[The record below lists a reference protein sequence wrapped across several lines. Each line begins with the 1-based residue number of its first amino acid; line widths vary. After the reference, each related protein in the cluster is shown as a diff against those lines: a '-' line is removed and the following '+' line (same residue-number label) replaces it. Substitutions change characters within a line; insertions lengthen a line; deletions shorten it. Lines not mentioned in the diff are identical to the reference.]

1 MAAGEV
7 RVVTRR
13 CHVPG
18 CGASSPGVVVYSAK
32 RTKDEDGFRRWC
44 SVLGLDDNRVAVHAC
59 QRHFPAGAPTRNHPD
74 PNPNLFNP
82 IPVQPSSHGIHD
94 VGEVRVS
101 GNTTITPIF
110 NNAPDGTPLGPDG
123 KPLPT
128 PVRPPPGSVT
138 KLAPNATLIDLNK
151 IKKDRDPDKPFR
163 IEEVT
168 VLIDDHDSVK
178 VVGYGPRDPMNTSPM
193 ERVPGRL
200 GRPRKI
206 QPPPPPVWDDGAAT
220 DGLEDIA
227 SEPSYH
233 QFADPSLGAALEQM
247 RQLRIDC
254 NTALIDMDKRQMVY
268 AHRSVLVSR
277 SPYFYRQMYLRR
289 KKLKYLYQFCRFTLP
304 IDVNFDVVE
313 AVVSFMYTGS
323 MSILWGKGTASV
335 RKVLGLFEMKEALE
349 QYDQEV
355 AGREVEEKDYRSQRV
370 RKRVKREHGEDDLE
384 SLVLPLLSDSGGG
397 TGREGEMAAQVM
409 EVVSG
414 EERRRRRRTL
424 TEQDGTTNAASA
436 VPHGSGD
443 DAHGKMKVSVQK
455 IVDNAL
461 TPFLGKI
468 EELFDPSASTLQ
480 IARTSQHIITL
491 WHADIL
497 LTKLFDQNDLTKFF
511 SEVMNDVLEKN
522 NQMHQQQHQVGAA
535 DGDMNGYNVEV
546 LVTHTGNP
554 LVDEAYNKAALGD
567 SVVQEVETIT
577 VGDMQIINY
586 HQIDPQ
592 HIPKYVHMIAMYR
605 YKIRMGRNRGLGRSD
620 PGATGGTGTGS
631 KDALMPPLLEGDVLP
646 DDSSTPNDLD
656 DLVNRMSAGGDDL
669 LGHSNSVTRAYFQQV
684 SLDLKR
690 RAVGDLELYVNPSF
704 HEELIM
710 HIMVDQ
716 VEERGT
722 LPLSL
727 AVFLAKGC
735 NFCRKK
741 ECKAEDLTLPIS
753 PDNPVCPDRQCIKR
767 NLICEICNKQMSNSK
782 SLARHK
788 YSVHDIQ
795 VGDTGGLFICSHCGE
810 TFSKKWKLNMHE
822 RQHEDRKLEVACHVC
837 GKVMRG
843 AMALKKHV
851 NMVHETKPQYQ
862 CNFCTKTFKRKET
875 LNVHRRIHTG
885 EKPFPCQRCDY
896 ASETKGNLKA
906 HMWRKHKVQLGG
918 PTVEQQQQEQQ
929 QQQDEQAM
937 AATLVAHAHT
947 LADGSFII
955 AQGAAPPGSVMT

>member
-1 MAAGEV
+1 MSVGGDS

-18 CGASSPGVVVYSAK
+18 CGATSPGVVVYSV
-32 RTKDEDGFRRWC
+32 RRSKDEDSYRRWLE
-44 SVLGLDDNRVAVHAC
+44 VLGIDDGRPAVHAC

-82 IPVQPSSHGIHD
+82 IPNQAAAQNDGTGQGLGASV
-94 VGEVRVS
+94 
-101 GNTTITPIF
+101 TPIF
-110 NNAPDGTPLGPDG
+110 NTSADGTPLGPDG
-123 KPLPT
+123 HPLPP
-128 PVRPPPGSVT
+128 PVQPPPGSVT

-151 IKKDRDPDKPFR
+151 IRKDHDADKPFR
-163 IEEVT
+163 IEQVT
-168 VLIDDHDSVK
+168 VLIDESDFVK
-178 VVGYGPRDPMNTSPM
+178 VVAYGPRDPLNTSPV

-200 GRPRKI
+200 GRPRKV
-206 QPPPPPVWDDGAAT
+206 QPPPPPMWDDGGAT
-220 DGLEDIA
+220 DGLEDVA
-227 SEPSYH
+227 TEPSYH
-233 QFADPSLGAALEQM
+233 QFADPSLGNALEQM

-254 NTALIDMDKRQMVY
+254 NTALVDMDKRQMVY
-268 AHRSVLVSR
+268 AHRAVLVAR

-304 IDVNFDVVE
+304 IAVNFDVVD

-323 MSILWGKGTASV
+323 MSTLWGKGTASV
-335 RKVLGLFEMKEALE
+335 RKVLSLFEMKEALE

-355 AGREVEEKDYRSQRV
+355 AGREVEEKEPRRP
-370 RKRVKREHGEDDLE
+370 RKRIKRDPGEDDLE
-384 SLVLPLLSDSGGG
+384 SLVMPLLSDTGGPG
-397 TGREGEMAAQVM
+397 DGGPDDGL
-409 EVVSG
+409 G
-414 EERRRRRRTL
+414 EERRRRRRTV
-424 TEQDGTTNAASA
+424 TDHEG
-436 VPHGSGD
+436 GGD

-455 IVDNAL
+455 IVDSAL

-511 SEVMNDVLEKN
+511 SEVMNNVLEKKN
-522 NQMHQQQHQVGAA
+522 LMHQQGNA
-535 DGDMNGYNVEV
+535 DTEGSGFSVEL
-546 LVTHTGNP
+546 LVTHTGDP
-554 LVDEAYNKAALGD
+554 LVDEAYSKASIGD

-605 YKIRMGRNRGLGRSD
+605 YWIRMGKRSTGRSD
-620 PGATGGTGTGS
+620 PGGGGGGGAGS
-631 KDALMPPLLEGDVLP
+631 KDTLMPPLLEGDVLP
-646 DDSSTPNDLD
+646 DDSSAPHDLD
-656 DLVNRMSAGGDDL
+656 DLVNRMAGGGDDL
-669 LGHSNSVTRAYFQQV
+669 LVGSGGALTKACFQQV
-684 SLDLKR
+684 SNDLKR
-690 RAVGDLELYVNPSF
+690 RAVSDLELYVNPSF

-716 VEERGT
+716 VEDRGT

-741 ECKAEDLTLPIS
+741 ECKGEDLTLPIS

-788 YSVHDIQ
+788 YSLHDIQ

-822 RQHEDRKLEVACHVC
+822 RQHEDRKLEVNCHIC

-851 NMVHETKPQYQ
+851 SMVHETKPQFQ
-862 CNFCTKTFKRKET
+862 CDFCNKSFKRKET

-885 EKPFPCQRCDY
+885 EKPFPCARCDY

-906 HMWRKHKVQLGG
+906 HMWRKHKIQLGG
-918 PTVEQQQQEQQ
+918 PTAEQQ
-929 QQQDEQAM
+929 QQQQQQAAEEQAM

-955 AQGAAPPGSVMT
+955 AQGAPPPGTIIS

>member
-1 MAAGEV
+1 MSIAGDV
-7 RVVTRR
+7 RGISRR

-18 CGASSPGVVVYSAK
+18 CGASSPGVVVYSVRK
-32 RTKDEDGFRRWC
+32 SKDEEGHRRWMM
-44 SVLGLDDNRVAVHAC
+44 VLGLDDVRLAVHAC

-82 IPVQPSSHGIHD
+82 IPNQVTQNGCSS
-94 VGEVRVS
+94 
-101 GNTTITPIF
+101 ITCGSNIPPIF
-110 NNAPDGTPLGPDG
+110 NTSADGTPLGPNG
-123 KPLPT
+123 QPLPA
-128 PVRPPPGSVT
+128 PVQPPPGSVT

-151 IKKDRDPDKPFR
+151 IKKDHDGDRPFR
-163 IEEVT
+163 IEQVT
-168 VLIDDHDSVK
+168 VLIDETDDVK
-178 VVGYGPRDPMNTSPM
+178 VVGYGPRDPLNVSPV

-200 GRPRKI
+200 GRPRKV
-206 QPPPPPVWDDGAAT
+206 QPPPPPMWDDGGAT
-220 DGLEDIA
+220 DGLEDVA
-227 SEPSYH
+227 TEPSYH
-233 QFADPSLGAALEQM
+233 QFGDPSLGNALEQM

-254 NTALIDMDKRQMVY
+254 NTALVDMDKRQMVY
-268 AHRSVLVSR
+268 AHRAVLVAR

-304 IDVNFDVVE
+304 IDVNFDVVD
-313 AVVSFMYTGS
+313 AVVSYMYTGS
-323 MSILWGKGTASV
+323 MTTLWGKGTASI
-335 RKVLGLFEMKEALE
+335 RKVLSLFEMKEALE
-349 QYDQEV
+349 LYDQEV
-355 AGREVEEKDYRSQRV
+355 AGREVEEKEPRRA
-370 RKRVKREHGEDDLE
+370 RKRIKREHGEDNLE
-384 SLVLPLLSDSGGG
+384 NLVLPLLSETGETVDG
-397 TGREGEMAAQVM
+397 TGGDEGFR
-409 EVVSG
+409 G
-414 EERRRRRRTL
+414 EERRRRRKAI
-424 TEQDGTTNAASA
+424 DSD
-436 VPHGSGD
+436 VGD
-443 DAHGKMKVSVQK
+443 DVHGKMKVSVQK
-455 IVDNAL
+455 IVDSAL

-497 LTKLFDQNDLTKFF
+497 LTKLFDQNELTKFF
-511 SEVMNDVLEKN
+511 SEVMNEVLEKN
-522 NQMHQQQHQVGAA
+522 NLMHQQGRA
-535 DGDMNGYNVEV
+535 DGEGSGFNVEI

-554 LVDEAYNKAALGD
+554 LIDEAYNKASIGD
-567 SVVQEVETIT
+567 PVVQEVETIT

-592 HIPKYVHMIAMYR
+592 HISKYVHMIAMYR
-605 YKIRMGRNRGLGRSD
+605 YRIRMGRKAVGRADAGS
-620 PGATGGTGTGS
+620 GGTGSSS
-631 KDALMPPLLEGDVLP
+631 KDTLMPPLLEGDVLP
-646 DDSSTPNDLD
+646 DDSSTPQDLD
-656 DLVNRMSAGGDDL
+656 DLVNRIAGNGDELLSGPGSAL
-669 LGHSNSVTRAYFQQV
+669 TRACFQHV
-684 SLDLKR
+684 SIDLKR
-690 RAVGDLELYVNPSF
+690 RAVSDLELYVNPSF

-716 VEERGT
+716 VEEQGI

-741 ECKAEDLTLPIS
+741 ECKGEDLTLPIS

-767 NLICEICNKQMSNSK
+767 NLICEMCNKQMSNSK

-788 YSVHDIQ
+788 YSLHDIQ

-822 RQHEDRKLEVACHVC
+822 RQHEDRKLEVACQIC

-851 NMVHETKPQYQ
+851 SMVHETRPQFQ
-862 CNFCTKTFKRKET
+862 CDFCSKSFKRKET
-875 LNVHRRIHTG
+875 LNVHLRIHTG
-885 EKPFPCQRCDY
+885 EKPFPCNRCEY

-906 HMWRKHKVQLGG
+906 HMWRKHKIQLGD
-918 PTVEQQQQEQQ
+918 PSTEQQLQAA
-929 QQQDEQAM
+929 DEQAM

-955 AQGAAPPGSVMT
+955 AEGTAPSGTIIT

>member
-1 MAAGEV
+1 MSVSGDARIPV
-7 RVVTRR
+7 LSRR

-18 CGASSPGVVVYSAK
+18 CGASSPAVVVYSAK
-32 RTKDEDGFRRWC
+32 KSKDPTTFRRWID
-44 SVLGLDDNRVAVHAC
+44 VLGIDDGRMSVHAC

-82 IPVQPSSHGIHD
+82 IPVQPSPNKERFST
-94 VGEVRVS
+94 VS
-101 GNTTITPIF
+101 QSQLPPIF
-110 NNAPDGTPLGPDG
+110 NTAPDGTPLGPDG
-123 KPLPT
+123 QPLPN
-128 PVRPPPGSVT
+128 PVQPPPGSVT

-151 IKKDRDPDKPFR
+151 IRKDPDADKPFK
-163 IEEVT
+163 IEQVT
-168 VLIDDHDSVK
+168 VLIDESDAVK
-178 VVGYGPRDPMNTSPM
+178 VVGYGPRDPINTSPV

-200 GRPRKI
+200 GRPRKV
-206 QPPPPPVWDDGAAT
+206 QPPPPPVWDDGGAT
-220 DGLEDIA
+220 DGLEDLDA
-227 SEPSYH
+227 EPDHH
-233 QFADPSLGAALEQM
+233 QFGDPSLGNTLEQM

-254 NTALIDMDKRQMVY
+254 NTALVDMDKRQMVY
-268 AHRSVLVSR
+268 AHRSVLVAR

-304 IDVNFDVVE
+304 IDVNFDVVD
-313 AVVSFMYTGS
+313 AVVSYMYTGS
-323 MSILWGKGTASV
+323 MSTLWGKGTASI
-335 RKVLGLFEMKEALE
+335 RKVLTLFEMKEALDL
-349 QYDQEV
+349 YDQEV
-355 AGREVEEKDYRSQRV
+355 AGREVEEKEPR
-370 RKRVKREHGEDDLE
+370 RVKKRIKKEPEDELE
-384 SLVLPLLSDSGGG
+384 NLVMPLLSDTGGTVDSGGRDDG
-397 TGREGEMAAQVM
+397 FV
-409 EVVSG
+409 
-414 EERRRRRRTL
+414 EERRKRRRVIL
-424 TEQDGTTNAASA
+424 DSEG
-436 VPHGSGD
+436 GGE

-455 IVDNAL
+455 IVDSAL

-468 EELFDPSASTLQ
+468 EELFDPTATTLQ

-522 NQMHQQQHQVGAA
+522 NLMHQQASGDN
-535 DGDMNGYNVEV
+535 DGSGFSVEV
-546 LVTHTGNP
+546 LVTHTGNA
-554 LVDEAYNKAALGD
+554 LVDESYNKASLGD

-586 HQIDPQ
+586 HQIGSE
-592 HIPKYVHMIAMYR
+592 HIAKYVHMIAMYR
-605 YKIRMGRNRGLGRSD
+605 YRIRMGKKIKAD
-620 PGATGGTGTGS
+620 PGAGTG

-646 DDSSTPNDLD
+646 DESSTPHDLD
-656 DLVNRMSAGGDDL
+656 DLVNRMAGGGDEIL
-669 LGHSNSVTRAYFQQV
+669 STASGSLTKACFQKV
-684 SLDLKR
+684 SIDLKS
-690 RAVGDLELYVNPSF
+690 RAISDLELYVNPSF

-716 VEERGT
+716 VEEKGV
-722 LPLSL
+722 LPLSI

-741 ECKAEDLTLPIS
+741 ECKGEDLTLPIS

-788 YSVHDIQ
+788 YSLHDIQ
-795 VGDTGGLFICSHCGE
+795 VGDAGGLFICSHCGD

-851 NMVHETKPQYQ
+851 SMVHETKPQFQ
-862 CNFCTKTFKRKET
+862 CEFCSKNFKRKET

-885 EKPFPCQRCDY
+885 EKPFPCSRCDY

-906 HMWRKHKVQLGG
+906 HMWRKHKIQLGV
-918 PTVEQQQQEQQ
+918 PSPDHQQ
-929 QQQDEQAM
+929 QQQSAEEQAM
-937 AATLVAHAHT
+937 AATLVAHAHS
-947 LADGSFII
+947 LGDGSFII
-955 AQGAAPPGSVMT
+955 APGTAPSSTMLS